1 MSTVVLTVIG
11 DDRPG
16 LVDVLSGLV
25 TAHGGSWEHSRM
37 ARLGGKFA
45 GIVQVEVP
53 EQEVGGLRAALR
65 ELGELGLLHI
75 TVDGAGDDRVPDGA
89 RVGLELVGSDQPG
102 LVHAVSAALA
112 ALGASIEELSTAM
125 RDAPMGGG
133 LMFEASAI
141 VVLPAALSIDDL
153 RTHLEAVASHLM
165 VDLALSE

>member
-1 MSTVVLTVIG
+1 MATLVLTVIG

-65 ELGELGLLHI
+65 ELGELALLHI
-75 TVDGAGDDRVPDGA
+75 TADGAGAAGHPSVA
-89 RVGLELVGSDQPG
+89 RTG
-102 LVHAVSAALA
+102 H
-112 ALGASIEELSTAM
+112 
-125 RDAPMGGG
+125 RDVEQA
-133 LMFEASAI
+133 
-141 VVLPAALSIDDL
+141 
-153 RTHLEAVASHLM
+153 
-165 VDLALSE
+165 

>member
-1 MSTVVLTVIG
+1 MSTLVLTVIG

-102 LVHAVSAALA
+102 L
-112 ALGASIEELSTAM
+112 GASIEELSTAM